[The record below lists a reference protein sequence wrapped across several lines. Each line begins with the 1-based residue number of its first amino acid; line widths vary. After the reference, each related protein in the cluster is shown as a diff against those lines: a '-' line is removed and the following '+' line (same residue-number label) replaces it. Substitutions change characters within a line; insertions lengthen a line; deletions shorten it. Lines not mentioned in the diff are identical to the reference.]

1 MKRRWHNIFKKDNR
15 SFVLA
20 MDHAELMD
28 VSENGLQNPA
38 HVISEALNGGADAIL
53 TTYGVAKNFQKEIG
67 NSGLILRIDGGTT
80 QAHPSEFIMDKVKQI
95 FSVEDAVRVGAD
107 GVMCMGF
114 TGLDDE
120 DIMIQNIAHIASE
133 CDKWGLLFGAEMI
146 PGGFIK
152 DDLKTIENIKFA
164 NRLGVEL
171 GADFIKSPYIGKNG
185 NFKEV
190 IDNCYR
196 PVMVLGGGESK
207 TDKEVLELVREA
219 MNCGTS
225 GVVIG
230 RNIWRHKSIKKICS
244 AIAMIIHEDASV
256 QKALKLL

>member
-1 MKRRWHNIFKKDNR
+1 MKRRWNNIFKKDNR

-28 VSENGLQNPA
+28 VSQHGLQNPA

-53 TTYGVAKNFQKEIG
+53 TTYGVAQNFQKEIG
-67 NSGLILRIDGGTT
+67 NAGLILRVDGGTT
-80 QAHPSEFIMDKVKQI
+80 QAHPSGYIMDKVKQI
-95 FSVEDAVRVGAD
+95 FTVEDAVRVGAD

-114 TGLDDE
+114 TGLEDE
-120 DIMIQNIAHIASE
+120 DKMIQNIAHIASE
-133 CDKWGLLFGAEMI
+133 CDKWGLVFGAEMI

-164 NRLGVEL
+164 NRLGAEL
-171 GADFIKSPYIGKNG
+171 GADFIKSPYIGENG
-185 NFKEV
+185 AFKEV
-190 IDNCYR
+190 IDNCYK
-196 PVMVLGGGESK
+196 PVMVLGGGNSR
-207 TDKEVLELVREA
+207 TDEEVLTLVREA
-219 MNCGTS
+219 MDCGTS

-230 RNIWRHKSIKKICS
+230 RNIWKHKAIKNICS

-256 QKALKLL
+256 KEAMKLL